1 MLHRPTFDVV
11 HKNLSEILG
20 QNLSKEE
27 TRKLLNNY
35 KNIIKNNKTDEYH
48 NKLFEQ
54 VKKDMGYEDLDIELA
69 IEKLKD
75 SSLKSFKEHC

>member
-11 HKNLSEILG
+11 HKNLSEIPG

-27 TRKLLNNY
+27 TRKLLNTY
-35 KNIIKNNKTDEYH
+35 KNIIKNNKTYEYH

-54 VKKDMGYEDLDIELA
+54 VKRYGL
-69 IEKLKD
+69 
-75 SSLKSFKEHC
+75 